1 MSGKTRARHKKKM
14 IASGR
19 VPAIPQRNLI
29 ALAARQRNAG
39 AHRKSASA
47 LRQQQ
52 ARKLAK
58 LVRDED

>member
-1 MSGKTRARHKKKM
+1 MSGKSRSRHKKEH

-19 VPAIPQRNLI
+19 ALAMPPRNPF
-29 ALAARQRNAG
+29 ALAARQKKAG
-39 AHRKSASA
+39 AHRKSTSA

-58 LVRDED
+58 LVREGD